1 MTNAQDT
8 DVWVD
13 AMLLDDL
20 WEGEMAGVR
29 IDTTSVLLVNVDGDV
44 HAYENRCP
52 HQAWALDVGEF
63 DGDRI
68 ICTRHLWEFDSR
80 SGAGINP
87 ADCRLKSFRCRVD
100 SDGVIRVVLP

>member
-1 MTNAQDT
+1 M
-8 DVWVD
+8 
-13 AMLLDDL
+13 
-20 WEGEMAGVR
+20 
-29 IDTTSVLLVNVDGDV
+29 
-44 HAYENRCP
+44 P

-80 SGAGINP
+80 SGGAGINP